1 MTTTSTPSLI
11 KNEDGSYSYGS
22 FVVLAPVYDRSIKK
36 HIFNIIRNG
45 CVPIRHEGNYL
56 TLKSS
61 IKRLTD
67 GVVPSERTE
76 VFSLGEMLGIK
87 PDENLTAAQLLEEI
101 TPVFYGPDLISNE
114 EIGFPETEEEAV
126 LRPAIQHEDN
136 PLMAALKASIEASNR
151 DLRSI
156 EAEEKYQAFYALLVE
171 DIEATTKALEEREV
185 ALSE

>member
-11 KNEDGSYSYGS
+11 KNEDGSYSYGA
-22 FVVLAPVYDRSIKK
+22 FVVLAPVYDRSTKK

-87 PDENLTAAQLLEEI
+87 PDETVTAAQMLEEI
-101 TPVFYGPDLISNE
+101 TPVFYGPDLITNE
-114 EIGFPETEEEAV
+114 EAGFEPAVTEDTH
-126 LRPAIQHEDN
+126 QDS
-136 PLMAALKASIEASNR
+136 PLMAALKASLEASQR
-151 DLRSI
+151 DLLSE
-156 EAEEKYQAFYALLVE
+156 EADEKYWVFKSLL
-171 DIEATTKALEEREV
+171 DQDLEATRKELALMEV
-185 ALSE
+185 AVAE

>member
-1 MTTTSTPSLI
+1 
-11 KNEDGSYSYGS
+11 
-22 FVVLAPVYDRSIKK
+22 
-36 HIFNIIRNG
+36 
-45 CVPIRHEGNYL
+45 
-56 TLKSS
+56 
-61 IKRLTD
+61 
-67 GVVPSERTE
+67 
-76 VFSLGEMLGIK
+76 MLGIK

>member
-45 CVPIRHEGNYL
+45 CVPIRHEGNFL
-56 TLKSS
+56 TLKNS
-61 IKRLTD
+61 IKKLTE

-76 VFSLGEMLGIK
+76 VYSLGEMLGIK
-87 PDENLTAAQLLEEI
+87 PDASITSEQLLEAV
-101 TPVFYGPDLISNE
+101 TPVYYAPNILSNE
-114 EIGFPETEEEAV
+114 DLGIEFPEIEEV
-126 LRPAIQHEDN
+126 QDY

-151 DLRSI
+151 DLRSD

-171 DIEATTKALEEREV
+171 DIEATTKALEERGV
-185 ALSE
+185 ALAE

>member
-22 FVVLAPVYDRSIKK
+22 FVVLAPVYDRTIKK
-36 HIFNIIRNG
+36 HIFNIISNG

-101 TPVFYGPDLISNE
+101 TPVFYAPDLISNE
-114 EIGFPETEEEAV
+114 EIGFPETEEEV
-126 LRPAIQHEDN
+126 PADY

-151 DLRSI
+151 DLRSD

-171 DIEATTKALEEREV
+171 DLEATTKALEERGV
-185 ALSE
+185 ALAE